1 MNDLEKTKF
10 LFEQTCSV
18 IGGALTEQSV
28 MPVPVETRASRLFDA
43 IYPVLEKNSKK
54 TREKIGITR
63 TGE

>member
-28 MPVPVETRASRLFDA
+28 MPVPVETRASR
-43 IYPVLEKNSKK
+43 
-54 TREKIGITR
+54 
-63 TGE
+63 

>member
-54 TREKIGITR
+54 NSRKNR
-63 TGE
+63 HYSHW

>member
-1 MNDLEKTKF
+1 MNNDMNDLEKTKF

-43 IYPVLEKNSKK
+43 IYPVLEKKLEEKLAKK
-54 TREKIGITR
+54 
-63 TGE
+63 